1 MKARHPSVYFLGE
14 EPMRAAPTAVVERVM
29 AGLPIAEFDHLRE
42 MLDLT
47 VEELAERT
55 GVSLATLSRRRKEK
69 GGGRLDPDHSDRLV
83 RYARLYWQ
91 AVDLFERDERTAR
104 EWLRRPARA
113 LDGATPL
120 DFARTEVGGR
130 EVEHVI
136 GRLAHGVFQ

>member
-1 MKARHPSVYFLGE
+1 MQAPRLPSYFLGE

-55 GVSLATLSRRRKEK
+55 GISLATLSRRRKEK

-91 AVDLFERDERTAR
+91 AVDFFERDERTAR

-113 LDGATPL
+113 LNGATPL

-136 GRLAHGVFQ
+136 GRLAYGVFQ